1 MMKTR
6 KMLAFLSAI
15 TMTASA
21 CLPAVSVKAAALT
34 SEAAEA
40 YKALVQNTTVAE
52 QTGYSLH
59 DLTGDGQ
66 DELIICTSQGHGGG
80 EYAFYTYEN
89 GEAVP
94 AFDDGEAQE
103 AYTVW
108 FKDDTQVLV
117 MTAGTAAW
125 TDIVFFEINGKTVT
139 ATDSVSKTQ
148 DTYYKDGD
156 TSTEISEE
164 EYNSI
169 LAKYGISGNLADAG
183 YIHLGHDYEL
193 TDLSPLETA
202 EPTETTEP
210 AKTSQE
216 LYADVLEK
224 FYQNISNQWEDY
236 KEEEYP
242 LYGTEGLTPENSSYM
257 WRRYEKEKT
266 TSEAGYQ
273 FIDLNGDG
281 IDELIVGII
290 DDPIAY
296 DIYTISDGN
305 VVHLAASGERDR
317 FYIGNKNEIC
327 EEGSG
332 GVFASG
338 YEYYLISD
346 GALKTSEIYVFDAY
360 ADENQPYFYATDI
373 DAPYY
378 DADGELIVSKFTH
391 ITKEEYD
398 TGIAAHTYQTLH
410 LTPFSTLHEEVPTE
424 PTTEKEEVNYDKV
437 YSDFVY
443 NDLLKDP
450 GKADWDAF
458 ITKNYDIKRVSGV
471 VSTAIYD
478 FEQDGVKELLV
489 VTRDNIDSAEDEY
502 NTKFTLHL
510 YQADEDGNIRFLDE
524 YTLPDEHPV
533 TAADLPRTYTEAE
546 MMISGNAVYEKAR
559 SAVYASDDT
568 GTHYYNIIGVKDGK
582 FTPYNLSTEYASVY
596 DNNSLLYADKSVDTS
611 SPSGT
616 YDSASE
622 ASDDITQKLKD
633 QRLNFNSA
641 SVSTVRTELN
651 EYVSLNIDV
660 NPDVQLFS
668 YVFPDYVE
676 NSTGNFNKQSLQSVM
691 IEKLTSVNVTDSG
704 NSKSSSSSSSSSKS
718 SGSSSSSAGGSPKT
732 GEALPIAAGVTA
744 VGALTAVF
752 FSKKKKN

>member
-21 CLPAVSVKAAALT
+21 CLPAVSVKAGDLS

-193 TDLSPLETA
+193 TDLSPFDTANEPSEPEESGLTEDEIKAIAEKHGMVDILEYHDFDGNGSKEAFAVIA
-202 EPTETTEP
+202 EESTPNPEHIIKEVWFIDAEGNETQMPGDFNDLYIVSDPTYAECSDKHGFLGFDISALGSGWNTLIYGVKDNVPYELDLSRNTQGFYKKEDGTLYTTKNEFLP
-210 AKTSQE
+210 E
-216 LYADVLEK
+216 GGHLYPEYAL
-224 FYQNISNQWEDY
+224 IY
-236 KEEEYP
+236 KD
-242 LYGTEGLTPENSSYM
+242 GQFTVSDTELTPEP
-257 WRRYEKEKT
+257 
-266 TSEAGYQ
+266 SE
-273 FIDLNGDG
+273 
-281 IDELIVGII
+281 
-290 DDPIAY
+290 
-296 DIYTISDGN
+296 T
-305 VVHLAASGERDR
+305 
-317 FYIGNKNEIC
+317 
-327 EEGSG
+327 
-332 GVFASG
+332 
-338 YEYYLISD
+338 
-346 GALKTSEIYVFDAY
+346 
-360 ADENQPYFYATDI
+360 
-373 DAPYY
+373 
-378 DADGELIVSKFTH
+378 
-391 ITKEEYD
+391 
-398 TGIAAHTYQTLH
+398 
-410 LTPFSTLHEEVPTE
+410 TE
-424 PTTEKEEVNYDKV
+424 PTTEKKEVDYDKV

-458 ITKNYDIKRVSGV
+458 VTKNYDIKRVSGV

-641 SVSTVRTELN
+641 SVSTVRTDLN